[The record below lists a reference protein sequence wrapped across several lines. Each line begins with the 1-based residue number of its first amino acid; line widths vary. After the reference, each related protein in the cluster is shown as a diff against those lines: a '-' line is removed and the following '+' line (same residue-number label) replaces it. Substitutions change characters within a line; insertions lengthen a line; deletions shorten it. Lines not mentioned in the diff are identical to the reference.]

1 MRCPYCGSEEL
12 VWDCENGA
20 VVCSSCGCIVDT
32 IYVSQPRASGR
43 GSSSRAVEKLYRFE
57 KRLRRKVVRKAL
69 KRFELEKRGY
79 IFVNGRAV
87 HLRSLAA
94 LKNTELNSDVKRL
107 VDEGLKVLQQVAPAM
122 SRTIRA
128 RLALAYAVAKMLRG
142 DAASRN
148 ELIQLFSVSRTT
160 ASRIIRE
167 AKEII
172 QQINQINAEEGF
184 NRFLSASS

>member
-32 IYVSQPRASGR
+32 IYVSQPRAGGR
-43 GSSSRAVEKLYRFE
+43 GGSSRATEKLYRFE
-57 KRLRRKVVRKAL
+57 KRLRRKVVGKAL

-94 LKNTELNSDVKRL
+94 LKNTELNSDVKKL
-107 VDEGLKVLQQVAPAM
+107 VDEGLKVLQQVAPSL
-122 SRTIRA
+122 SRTIRS
-128 RLALAYAVAKMLRG
+128 RLALAYAVAKLLRG
-142 DAASRN
+142 EEASLN
-148 ELIQLFSVSRTT
+148 ELRVLFSIGRTT
-160 ASRIIRE
+160 AVRIV
-167 AKEII
+167 KE
-172 QQINQINAEEGF
+172 AEEILQQF
-184 NRFLSASS
+184 NSLHISEPRKPYSLNQ

>member
-12 VWDCENGA
+12 VWDYKNGA

-43 GSSSRAVEKLYRFE
+43 GGSSRAVEKPYRFE
-57 KRLRRKVVRKAL
+57 KRLRREAVREAL

-79 IFVNGRAV
+79 VFVNGRAV

-107 VDEGLKVLQQVAPAM
+107 VDEGLKVLQQVAPSL
-122 SRTIRA
+122 SRTIRS

-142 DAASRN
+142 SAPSIA
-148 ELIQLFSVSRTT
+148 ELMQLFSVGRTT
-160 ASRIIRE
+160 ASRVIRE
-167 AKEII
+167 AEEIL
-172 QQINQINAEEGF
+172 QQFNSLHISEPRELYSLNQ
-184 NRFLSASS
+184 